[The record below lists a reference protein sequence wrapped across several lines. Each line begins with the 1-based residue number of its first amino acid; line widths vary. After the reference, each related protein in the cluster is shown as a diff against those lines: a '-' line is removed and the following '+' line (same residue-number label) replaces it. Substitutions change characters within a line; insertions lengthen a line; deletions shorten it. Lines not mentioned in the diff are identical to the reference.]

1 MNDMDNRNY
10 YKSFR
15 IQIFVWVPVFILLLF
30 VSTVVYGEEAGKLT
44 ASFDLN
50 QKGGITSLRH
60 GEGDIA
66 SAGRSRPTLLKV
78 DLVKDGVSR
87 YFDNTDS
94 ENFRCEDTVGGV
106 QFYYDTH
113 HSRELKVLAIVE
125 SHGDYPGFTCEV
137 SCGNDVICSDILYP
151 YINSYESLPGDR
163 HLFLI

>member
-113 HSRELKVLAIVE
+113 HSRELKVWQQSNRMGTIPALPARYPAEMTSFARISCIPISIAMNPYQEIV
-125 SHGDYPGFTCEV
+125 T
-137 SCGNDVICSDILYP
+137 
-151 YINSYESLPGDR
+151 
-163 HLFLI
+163 